1 MEAEVSR
8 TAPHV
13 QEVEVK
19 PLSRAGAPGPGGAL
33 TEDTEADESS
43 SGSDRV
49 CRADEATWPRGE
61 ADAPFQSP
69 PVSHLAE
76 RFSHTAESV
85 PVFVKKK
92 KKILTQRNP
101 FRTPFPNIGPFMRRF
116 RVTELSV
123 ATRDRWRATH
133 FRLQILTSDA
143 RL

>member
-13 QEVEVK
+13 QEVDVK
-19 PLSRAGAPGPGGAL
+19 PLNRAGVPGPGGAL

-49 CRADEATWPRGE
+49 CRAEEATWPRGE

-69 PVSHLAE
+69 PVSHLPE
-76 RFSHTAESV
+76 PFSHTAESV

-92 KKILTQRNP
+92 KKNSNTAEPVSNSFPEYRS
-101 FRTPFPNIGPFMRRF
+101 FHAPFPRH
-116 RVTELSV
+116 
-123 ATRDRWRATH
+123 RAQRCDT
-133 FRLQILTSDA
+133 
-143 RL
+143 